1 VNYFQITPNQGG
13 SGSAFSVFQQGCSN
27 RIQNKECYKPNAAG
41 PRYLAAEGL
50 GETPIYLKYQPSHG
64 NLQGL
69 EELIP
74 AGVLD
79 KALAGAVERAWPT
92 IEPKIRYVAQD
103 YAKSAAIAVGAVV
116 VLQLATLY
124 VLARR

>member
-1 VNYFQITPNQGG
+1 MNYFQLSPNAGG
-13 SGSAFSVFQQGCSN
+13 SGSAFSVFQERCSS

-41 PRYLAAEGL
+41 PKYLAAEGL
-50 GETPIYLKYQPSHG
+50 GEAPLYYKYQPSKG

-103 YAKSAAIAVGAVV
+103 YAKSAAVAVGAIV